1 MAYTTIEEYN
11 TYLVE
16 NQININIIDFV
27 KEINKL
33 EFKIDIS
40 FIDEFIELVS
50 KNECCI
56 HHNMLQK
63 YGIIS
68 LNKGTTDIKR
78 ILEQND
84 FIENDDFKLR
94 NVAEF
99 NSKGGR
105 GNKNEYYLHP
115 RAFKICLMR
124 SKNTKIY
131 AKYYLLLEECIKYF
145 NDYQD
150 KLKEKYIIKLKSKII
165 KKDNMIDHLEEK
177 LNTIIKN
184 NEELIKQNNET
195 HKMNKELLKS
205 NKSIEKLLNNANYKL
220 DETLEQLDEVHN
232 ELETTNTELEDTN
245 EKLDI
250 TDKTLKMVAKKLDI
264 AVEDRVVKTKSKLK
278 NESFIVMYNSNED
291 YKYKVIR
298 AKNEYIKTRI
308 DNLKIENYIL
318 VEGLSLNNVPNASTL
333 WCLIKEELKDNI
345 DTCGNRLNLINMNE
359 TQFNIKINEIYN
371 KRKIVV
377 V

>member
-1 MAYTTIEEYN
+1 
-11 TYLVE
+11 
-16 NQININIIDFV
+16 
-27 KEINKL
+27 
-33 EFKIDIS
+33 
-40 FIDEFIELVS
+40 
-50 KNECCI
+50 
-56 HHNMLQK
+56 MLQK

-78 ILEQND
+78 LLEQNN
-84 FIENDDFKLR
+84 FIDNEDYLLR
-94 NVAEF
+94 NVADQL
-99 NSKGGR
+99 SSGTKY
-105 GNKNEYYLHP
+105 KNEYYLHP

-124 SKNTKIY
+124 SLKTKKY

-145 NDYQD
+145 NDYQIELN
-150 KLKEKYIIKLKSKII
+150 KKYIIKLKSKIV
-165 KKDNMIDHLEEK
+165 KKDHKIDHLEEK

-184 NEELIKQNNET
+184 NEKLIKQNDET
-195 HKMNKELLKS
+195 HKMNEELLKS

-278 NESFIVMYNSNED
+278 YESFIVMYNSNED

-333 WCLIKEELKDNI
+333 WLIKIKLKI
-345 DTCGNRLNLINMNE
+345 LFLLAI
-359 TQFNIKINEIYN
+359 I
-371 KRKIVV
+371 
-377 V
+377 